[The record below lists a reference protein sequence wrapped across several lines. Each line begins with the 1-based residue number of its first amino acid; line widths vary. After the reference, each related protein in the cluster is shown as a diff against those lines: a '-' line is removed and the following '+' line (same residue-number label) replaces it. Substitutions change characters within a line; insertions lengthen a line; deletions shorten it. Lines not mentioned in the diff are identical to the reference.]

1 MNYKIHHSSFIIH
14 HYLLFIYLKANVLSN
29 ITMDLQGL
37 TTLVEEKLKQ
47 RFSDS
52 LLATEVLHDAP
63 VYYVRRE
70 TIADI
75 LEYLY
80 HDGELR
86 FQFLTTLCGLH
97 FPDQKGNELGVM
109 YQLHSLTN
117 NYRIRL
123 KTFAPIEDPK
133 IPTVTTVF
141 SSANWQERET
151 FDFYGVIFT
160 GHPDLRRI
168 LNMDEMNYHPLRKEY
183 PLEDG
188 SRDDKNDTMFGR

>member
-1 MNYKIHHSSFIIH
+1 
-14 HYLLFIYLKANVLSN
+14 
-29 ITMDLQGL
+29 MDLQGL
-37 TTLVEEKLKQ
+37 TALVEEKLKQ

-52 LLATEVLHDAP
+52 LLATEVHHDMP

-75 LEYLY
+75 LQYMY